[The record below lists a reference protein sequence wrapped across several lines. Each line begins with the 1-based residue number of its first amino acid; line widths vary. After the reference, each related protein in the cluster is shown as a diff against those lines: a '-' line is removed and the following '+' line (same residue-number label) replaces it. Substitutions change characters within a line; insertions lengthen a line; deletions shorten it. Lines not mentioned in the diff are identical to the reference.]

1 MSNNLH
7 ALALSSRLNKHKPIV
22 NFFQPGDPHN
32 EVGLY
37 VTTPRPPSP
46 PSPQRTR
53 RTTRRTAFEMTTQM
67 PWTTHPVMTHE
78 MFNTNADVALTSLS
92 PMEMTTIETAMTQ
105 TTTTTTTMIM
115 MTTLATTVLPAVASA
130 IPESDTTMNFLAK
143 ARFINGQRR
152 RKNMTLFILSSDDHK
167 IRQFSLNHTR
177 GILINCEQLRR
188 RLLGRQLRDI
198 LVTNN
203 DHSVLARQT
212 SESLIPRSSTVL
224 LVWTLFASFF
234 LMKIR

>member
-1 MSNNLH
+1 LSNNLH

-37 VTTPRPPSP
+37 VTTSRPASP
-46 PSPQRTR
+46 PSPRRTR
-53 RTTRRTAFEMTTQM
+53 RTTRMTASEMTTQM
-67 PWTTHPVMTHE
+67 PWTTHPVVTHE

-92 PMEMTTIETAMTQ
+92 PMEMTTIETTMTQ
-105 TTTTTTTMIM
+105 TTTTTMMM
-115 MTTLATTVLPAVASA
+115 MTTLTTTVLPVVASA

-188 RLLGRQLRDI
+188 RLLGRQLRDV
-198 LVTNN
+198 LVTNT

-212 SESLIPRSSTVL
+212 SQSLIPRSSTVL
-224 LVWTLFASFF
+224 LVWTLFSSFF